1 MLGKGCGLLLLCA
14 SKNILMA
21 KDCCVNV
28 FRVVVGTVLERD
40 AICVLMITMTL
51 TSLTPA

>member
-21 KDCCVNV
+21 NDCCVNV

-40 AICVLMITMTL
+40 AMCVLMITMTP
-51 TSLTPA
+51 TPLALA